1 MLQAARR
8 RRPPGIQ
15 ITSRAA
21 VASIGVQS
29 LGLHRRARPGA
40 VDLPASPRGIFGVA
54 SISHAPSKASRPH
67 LTPPTRRRRPR
78 HPPHRS
84 GPRPHRS
91 SPRHV
96 RAPLASTSGPNG
108 LKISK
113 RPPTVIPEDTSRHVD
128 TSPQSGTPRTARRTG
143 LEPQAAWR
151 RHVKRRRRRGP
162 AGVAAVRSA
171 SDAVESTASPPLR
184 HRRDTCG
191 HTLFVCC
198 CIGCSAVNKS
208 GLSLALASIRDPAII
223 AADSGDR
230 CGHYTAPDG
239 TLADGGSSTSNP
251 NLKGRL
257 VAQA

>member
-1 MLQAARR
+1 LASRVSPTHPQ
-8 RRPPGIQ
+8 RPPD
-15 ITSRAA
+15 R
-21 VASIGVQS
+21 
-29 LGLHRRARPGA
+29 
-40 VDLPASPRGIFGVA
+40 
-54 SISHAPSKASRPH
+54 
-67 LTPPTRRRRPR
+67 
-78 HPPHRS
+78 
-84 GPRPHRS
+84 
-91 SPRHV
+91 
-96 RAPLASTSGPNG
+96 
-108 LKISK
+108 
-113 RPPTVIPEDTSRHVD
+113 TSRHQLVD
-128 TSPQSGTPRTARRTG
+128 GVRDIHRTAPGRARTAPRRATSERPSPARRVRMGSKSERNHPPSFQKTPVGTSTPSPQSGTPRTARRTG